1 MFFSKTKL
9 KVLKMVWDGR
19 NKIKFEHLSKS
30 RFRGQL
36 VPSDPIMIMILNP
49 VTQLPTHFFSICCV
63 LHIPPQLVYLLSLF
77 CFYIISRLTL
87 ARLSSSSSSKSSK
100 LSLFSF
106 IRVGLFPPKFGTSVS
121 GALIGQ
127 SLSVGSTGNERE
139 TGVIVSVTRR
149 FNTLWATFQS
159 LWQQLF
165 CPNCLYFYTIFCKG
179 LKNFHFSCEIIF
191 GQLL

>member
-87 ARLSSSSSSKSSK
+87 ARLSSSKSSK

-127 SLSVGSTGNERE
+127 SLSVGSTGNERDWRHRQCDQ
-139 TGVIVSVTRR
+139 TIQY
-149 FNTLWATFQS
+149 TLGNFSKPVATIILPKLLIF
-159 LWQQLF
+159 
-165 CPNCLYFYTIFCKG
+165 LY
-179 LKNFHFSCEIIF
+179 NF
-191 GQLL
+191 L

>member
-87 ARLSSSSSSKSSK
+87 ARLSSSSKSSK

-165 CPNCLYFYTIFCKG
+165 CPNCP
-179 LKNFHFSCEIIF
+179 HFRQF
-191 GQLL
+191 L